1 MRKKIIAGNWK
12 MNHDYSTGLAIFSE
26 IINMVRDE
34 VNSEISVIIACPFI
48 HLYSFSQ
55 LAKTYPNVYL
65 AAQNCYQQEAGAFT
79 GEISARMIKSVGATY
94 VIVGHSERRQ
104 YFNENNEILAQKV
117 ASVLRN
123 DLQPIYCVG
132 ETLQE
137 REMDS
142 HFSVIEKQ
150 MNEGVF
156 HLSEEDILKTII
168 AYEPVWAIGT
178 GLTATSEQAQEM
190 HAFIRSLLQQR
201 YGDKVA
207 DKTLLL
213 YGGSCNSNNSDTL
226 FTQKDID
233 GGLIGG
239 ASLKARDFLNVIKS
253 LDKAQ

>member
-12 MNHDYSTGLAIFSE
+12 MNHDYPTGLAIFSE

-34 VNSEISVIIACPFI
+34 VSSEISVIIACPFI
-48 HLYSFSQ
+48 HLHSFAQ
-55 LAKTYPNVYL
+55 LAKTYSNVYL

-104 YFNENNEILAQKV
+104 YFNEGNEILAQKV

-201 YGDKVA
+201 YGDNVA
-207 DKTLLL
+207 DKTPLL